1 MIPNKVTKSEIKNE
15 WYSEYPVY
23 TVRKAILNVTER
35 IGINKKT
42 AKWIDKIE
50 IIEIIKE
57 LGLPGQFTSDDWYD
71 YIDDPTLYNP
81 NNIKEIKVEL

>member
-1 MIPNKVTKSEIKNE
+1 MIPNKVTKSEIKYE
-15 WYSEYPVY
+15 WYNEFPVY
-23 TVRKAILNVTER
+23 TVRKTILDVTER
-35 IGINKKT
+35 IGRNKKT